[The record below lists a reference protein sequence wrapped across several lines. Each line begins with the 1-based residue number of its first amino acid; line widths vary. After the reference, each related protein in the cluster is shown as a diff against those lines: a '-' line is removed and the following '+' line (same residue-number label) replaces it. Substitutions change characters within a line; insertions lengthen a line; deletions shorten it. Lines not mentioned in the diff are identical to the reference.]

1 MMTKDEFDKAVG
13 ELLRHAEDTL
23 VRKGGEYCLESDR
36 LGAFK
41 RAAAIQGTS
50 QEGAIAG
57 MMAKHIVSIYD
68 TVASGRKMDRGFA
81 QEKIGDA
88 INYLAILYAAEME
101 GQGK

>member
-1 MMTKDEFDKAVG
+1 MMKKEEFDRAVG
-13 ELLRHAEDTL
+13 ELLRHAEETL
-23 VRKGGEYCLESDR
+23 VRKGGEYCLEDDR
-36 LGAFK
+36 LGTFK

-50 QEGAIAG
+50 QESAIAG

-68 TVASGRKMDRGFA
+68 TVASGRKMGKAFA

-101 GQGK
+101 GQGE